1 MFSNLYFFDNTHPLF
16 QADNVLEVCIAKYW
30 SNYGEVTLR
39 FNVKFHGVATKNECK
54 LSTLCTVSSLLIVRS
69 LPTVIMHSANAVHKI
84 EMTTLSQEEIYPIIA
99 LKNAVMV
106 LKPSESKIT
115 ALTNRDILPT
125 GRQIYQNILT
135 FNLHLSK
142 PQEVALYAPMFYKVL
157 YESEYESQFWM
168 LFDSNKQLLLNGDAY
183 SNGTYSKLEKG
194 DYLVK
199 LQVSG

>member
-1 MFSNLYFFDNTHPLF
+1 
-16 QADNVLEVCIAKYW
+16 
-30 SNYGEVTLR
+30 
-39 FNVKFHGVATKNECK
+39 
-54 LSTLCTVSSLLIVRS
+54 
-69 LPTVIMHSANAVHKI
+69 MHSANAVHKI

-199 LQVSG
+199 LQVSGYFDKRRVISKKNQKKGKIASMT